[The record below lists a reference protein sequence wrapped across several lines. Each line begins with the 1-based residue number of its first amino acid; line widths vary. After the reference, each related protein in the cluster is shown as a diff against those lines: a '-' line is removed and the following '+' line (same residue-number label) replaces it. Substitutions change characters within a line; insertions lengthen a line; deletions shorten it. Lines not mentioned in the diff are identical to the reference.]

1 MIKTVIPKHLC
12 CLVLNTSFSVLLK
25 KQAISYL
32 PAGLLP
38 DPVLPPWT
46 EQSLTGPRP
55 CPESCDHVCAL
66 PKVQRWPWWT
76 PAFTFSS
83 GGKKKTNDETQEA
96 LNSQFNIQK
105 VPYPGRTLTPLSVSL
120 YPHPACTDVQRF
132 PEPIIHSSVSSA
144 PLPCAPPCSCSQS

>member
-1 MIKTVIPKHLC
+1 MNGQKALPGECTRKTATLASKSASGFTVPATTPLLPSMVSFPFPSFPLLC
-12 CLVLNTSFSVLLK
+12 SPECDCDTTVRACEEVLV
-25 KQAISYL
+25 SYL

-46 EQSLTGPRP
+46 EQSLTGPHP

-83 GGKKKTNDETQEA
+83 GESNEK
-96 LNSQFNIQK
+96 
-105 VPYPGRTLTPLSVSL
+105 
-120 YPHPACTDVQRF
+120 
-132 PEPIIHSSVSSA
+132 HSG
-144 PLPCAPPCSCSQS
+144 P